1 MQNIQTGLAE
11 DPALIYEN
19 VLDIFNE
26 ESFVIP
32 IGQRKSINDCV
43 IKALNSQLNKEE
55 STQVKEVI
63 AAAMGGVGLPE
74 AQMCLDSLIKYLKR
88 SGQTKTNKN
97 VEEPAVRGMAVWSI
111 GRLASVKTI
120 AKASNILMAALND
133 PYFKVRAAACS
144 AIAQFGVAEC
154 SQSTEFEKLTI

>member
-1 MQNIQTGLAE
+1 
-11 DPALIYEN
+11 
-19 VLDIFNE
+19 
-26 ESFVIP
+26 
-32 IGQRKSINDCV
+32 
-43 IKALNSQLNKEE
+43 
-55 STQVKEVI
+55 
-63 AAAMGGVGLPE
+63 
-74 AQMCLDSLIKYLKR
+74 MCLDSLIKYLKR

-120 AKASNILMAALND
+120 SKGSHILMAALSD

-154 SQSTEFEKLTI
+154 S